1 MQAGETILGKFK
13 IVDLLGQGG
22 MGSVWRVDHLYL
34 GRQFALKCLN
44 KQHAN
49 DVSWR
54 RFQNEAK
61 AASKLDHPNLI
72 KVHEFDLL
80 PDGRPFILMDLVK
93 GETLT
98 DVTKSIGSMPVQ
110 RAVDLN
116 DSGCICSSICTRSRN
131 HPPRFKTDK
140 YHGDTTGK

>member
-1 MQAGETILGKFK
+1 MGPLEPTSEDGLSSSTSTQPLAMRPGDTILGKFK
-13 IVDLLGQGG
+13 IVELLGQGG
-22 MGSVWRVDHLYL
+22 MGSVFRVDHLYL

-44 KQHAN
+44 KQQAN

-80 PDGRPFILMDLVK
+80 PDGRPFILMDLVN
-93 GETLT
+93 GTTLE
-98 DVTKSIGSMPVQ
+98 DLTKNIGALPVE
-110 RAVDLN
+110 RAVD
-116 DSGCICSSICTRSRN
+116 IMIQVA
-131 HPPRFKTDK
+131 FAIQ
-140 YHGDTTGK
+140 Y